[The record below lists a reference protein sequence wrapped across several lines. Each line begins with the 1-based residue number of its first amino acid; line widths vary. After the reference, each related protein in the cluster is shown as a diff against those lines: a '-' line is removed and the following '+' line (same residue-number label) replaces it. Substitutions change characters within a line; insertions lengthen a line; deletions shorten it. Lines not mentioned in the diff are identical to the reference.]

1 MAAKD
6 DFELAPPPAA
16 SMVEALRGIGYSLET
31 AIADLLDNSIS
42 AGATSIWIV
51 FGWNGP
57 DSHISILDDGRG
69 LSEPEL
75 FQAMRPGS
83 KSPLEDRDPRDL
95 GRFGLGL
102 KTASFSQCRRLTV
115 ASKRSGSRVALR
127 RWDLDYVARHNEWRL
142 LKTPAAGS
150 QERLASLPD
159 EGSGTIVLWELLDRV
174 VGEEVVDDEGARRHF
189 HQLIERVREHLAM
202 VFHRFL
208 AGSRPDLKIYI
219 NGTRNEHRVT
229 AWDPFLTEHPAT
241 IPFPHDPIPC
251 RDGRVVVRGFV
262 LPHKDRL
269 GDEQHRGASG
279 PAGWNAQQGFY
290 VYRNRRLLVAGNWL
304 GLGSERPW
312 TKEEHYKLARI
323 QLDIPNTMDADWKI
337 DVRKSTARPPVSVRK
352 RLREL
357 ADQVRKQ
364 AREVFSHR
372 GRGQSRKASEP
383 IVRAWKEVSI
393 AGRLA
398 YRVNRDHPVIAT
410 CLSQQVVPR
419 EDILLMLRILEETV
433 PVHQIWL
440 DAAERPDTHAQPFE
454 TAPPAELQMLLA
466 AVFHALM
473 RIPGMDTQAARRRL
487 LAMEP
492 FNQFPALVEDVLGR
506 Y

>member
-16 SMVEALRGIGYSLET
+16 SMVEALRGIGYTVET

-42 AGATSIWIV
+42 AGARTIWIH
-51 FGWNGP
+51 FEWDGP
-57 DSHISILDDGRG
+57 HSCISILDNGRG

-83 KSPLEDRDPRDL
+83 RSPLEDRDADDL

-115 ASKRSGSRVALR
+115 TSKRNGRRAGVR

-142 LKTPAAGS
+142 LKSPAVGS
-150 QERLASLPD
+150 EGRLVPLMS
-159 EGSGTIVLWELLDRV
+159 ETSGTLILWEVLDRV
-174 VGEEVVDDEGARRHF
+174 VGEEDVDDDGARRHF
-189 HQLIERVREHLAM
+189 QQMIERVRDHLAM

-208 AGSRPDLKIYI
+208 TGANPELKLYI
-219 NGTRNEHRVT
+219 NGHAKEHWVRP
-229 AWDPFLTEHPAT
+229 WDPFLSEHLAT
-241 IPFPHDPIPC
+241 IPFPYDPIPS
-251 RDGRVVVRGFV
+251 RGGRVVVRGFV
-262 LPHKDRL
+262 LPHKERL
-269 GDEQHRGASG
+269 GDAQHRAAAG

-290 VYRNRRLLVAGNWL
+290 VYRNRRLLVAGSWL
-304 GLGSERPW
+304 GLGSDRPW

-337 DVRKSTARPPVSVRK
+337 DVRKSSARPPVSIRK

-372 GRGQSRKASEP
+372 GKGQPGRFTEP
-383 IVRAWKEVSI
+383 VVRAWKEVSV
-393 AGRLA
+393 AGRLS
-398 YRVNRDHPVIAT
+398 YRVNRDHPLIAS
-410 CLSQQVVPR
+410 CLANQVTPHDGVVQLIR
-419 EDILLMLRILEETV
+419 VLEETV

-440 DAAERPDTHAQPFE
+440 DAAERPDSHAQPFE
-454 TAPPAELQMLLA
+454 TTPPAEVATLISAVLQ
-466 AVFHALM
+466 ALM
-473 RIPGMDTQAARRRL
+473 KDPRLDEQSARRRL

-492 FNQFPALVEDVLGR
+492 FNRFPELVDNLLSR
-506 Y
+506 S